1 MEFDLD
7 PLNVGFEIDPLTG
20 ITINSGLVSVE
31 AAFFGSTSITIA
43 GYEAV
48 NVDVADGASL
58 NLFGSELVDIDLSD
72 GISVGIAD
80 ELIGVGVT
88 DHATTVE
95 VADGLVDVD
104 VAEGTASVQIAD
116 GLIDVDLSE
125 GVLVSVGEELV
136 FADMDA
142 GIGISLNDL
151 ANFELEIPDVI

>member
-43 GYEAV
+43 GYEAI

-104 VAEGTASVQIAD
+104 
-116 GLIDVDLSE
+116 LSE